1 MDGPVYKIIP
11 EGRPVQQVSTGF
23 RLVVQGVSKDY
34 EEGRASVR
42 ALEDISLT
50 VRDREFVALLGPSG
64 CGKSTLLRIIG
75 GLVKPSSGQVISGD
89 REVTGPGPDRG
100 MVFQSYTLFPW
111 LTVQGNIEFGLRE
124 RGVPVSERARV
135 AGHYIELV
143 GLRGFEQAFPKT
155 LSGGMKQRVA
165 IARALANDPE
175 VLLLD
180 EPFGALDTQTRSLMQ
195 ELLLDIWQQFRKT
208 IVFVTHDVEEA
219 IFMADRVVV
228 MSARPGRIKKIIEVN
243 LPRPRDY
250 RVKTEPV
257 FLNYKRQAVELI
269 REESIKAM
277 ATTAIGRWQD

>member
-1 MDGPVYKIIP
+1 MKIN
-11 EGRPVQQVSTGF
+11 EENELRPH
-23 RLVVQGVSKDY
+23 RLVVEGVTKQY
-34 EEGRASVR
+34 GEGRTMVT
-42 ALEDISLT
+42 ALERIDLA
-50 VRDREFVALLGPSG
+50 VGDKEFLALLGPSG

-75 GLVKPSSGQVISGD
+75 GLVEPTTGRVVANGRQVK
-89 REVTGPGPDRG
+89 GPGPDRG

-111 LTVQGNIEFGLRE
+111 LTVRRNIEFGPREQGIPAVERE
-124 RGVPVSERARV
+124 RIARR
-135 AGHYIELV
+135 YIDLV
-143 GLRGFEQAFPKT
+143 GLQGFEDAFPKA

-195 ELLLDIWQQFRKT
+195 ELLLDVWEQSHKT
-208 IVFVTHDVEEA
+208 IVFVTHDVDEA

-228 MSARPGRIKKIIEVN
+228 MTARPGRVKEVIEVN

-250 RVKTEPV
+250 HMKTEPI
-257 FLNYKRQAVELI
+257 FLEYKRRAVELI

-277 ATTAIGRWQD
+277 ASGGVD

>member
-1 MDGPVYKIIP
+1 MYDRAARPGLP
-11 EGRPVQQVSTGF
+11 E
-23 RLVVQGVSKDY
+23 RLAANMQASYSILVEGVTKEY
-34 EEGRASVR
+34 GEGKSRLTALDNINITVR
-42 ALEDISLT
+42 AQ
-50 VRDREFVALLGPSG
+50 EFVALLGPSG

-75 GLVKPSSGQVISGD
+75 GLARPTCGRVIVDGT
-89 REVTGPGPDRG
+89 EVNGPGPDRG

-124 RGVPVSERARV
+124 KGMSAPERNLAARR
-135 AGHYIELV
+135 YIDLV
-143 GLRGFEQAFPKT
+143 GLRGFENAFPKA

-195 ELLLDIWQQFRKT
+195 ELLLEVWEQFHKT

-219 IFMADRVVV
+219 IFMADRVVI
-228 MSARPGRIKKIIEVN
+228 MTARPGRVKETIEVD

-250 RVKTEPV
+250 RVKTEES
-257 FLNYKRQAVELI
+257 FLNYKRRAVELI
-269 REESIKAM
+269 REESIKAV
-277 ATTAIGRWQD
+277 TSGRK

>member
-1 MDGPVYKIIP
+1 MYDRAARPGLPERLAANMQASCSIIV
-11 EGRPVQQVSTGF
+11 EGVTKEYGEGKS
-23 RLVVQGVSKDY
+23 RLTALDNINIT
-34 EEGRASVR
+34 VR
-42 ALEDISLT
+42 AQ
-50 VRDREFVALLGPSG
+50 EFVALLGPSG

-75 GLVKPSSGQVISGD
+75 GLARPTRGRVIVDGT
-89 REVTGPGPDRG
+89 EVNGPGPDRG

-124 RGVPVSERARV
+124 KGMSAPERNLAARR
-135 AGHYIELV
+135 YIDLV
-143 GLRGFEQAFPKT
+143 GLRGFKNAFPKA

-195 ELLLDIWQQFRKT
+195 ELLLEVWEQFHKT

-219 IFMADRVVV
+219 IFMADRVVI
-228 MSARPGRIKKIIEVN
+228 MTARPGRVKETIEVD

-250 RVKTEPV
+250 RVKTEES
-257 FLNYKRQAVELI
+257 FLNYKRRAVELI
-269 REESIKAM
+269 REESIKAV
-277 ATTAIGRWQD
+277 TSGRK

>member
-1 MDGPVYKIIP
+1 MYDRAARPGLPERLAANMQASCSIIV
-11 EGRPVQQVSTGF
+11 EGVTKEYGEGKS
-23 RLVVQGVSKDY
+23 RLTALDNINIT
-34 EEGRASVR
+34 VR
-42 ALEDISLT
+42 AQ
-50 VRDREFVALLGPSG
+50 EFVALLGPSG

-75 GLVKPSSGQVISGD
+75 GLARPTCGRVIVDGT
-89 REVTGPGPDRG
+89 EVNGPGPDRG

-124 RGVPVSERARV
+124 KGMSAPERTLVARR
-135 AGHYIELV
+135 YIDLV
-143 GLRGFEQAFPKT
+143 GLRGFENAFPKA

-195 ELLLDIWQQFRKT
+195 ELLLEVWEQFHKT

-219 IFMADRVVV
+219 IFMADRVVI
-228 MSARPGRIKKIIEVN
+228 MTARPGRIKETIEVD

-250 RVKTEPV
+250 RVKTEES
-257 FLNYKRQAVELI
+257 FLNYKRRAVELI
-269 REESIKAM
+269 REESIKAV
-277 ATTAIGRWQD
+277 TSGRK

>member
-1 MDGPVYKIIP
+1 MYDRAAGQGLPERLAANMQASCSIIV
-11 EGRPVQQVSTGF
+11 EGVTKEYGEGKS
-23 RLVVQGVSKDY
+23 RLTALDNINIT
-34 EEGRASVR
+34 VR
-42 ALEDISLT
+42 AQ
-50 VRDREFVALLGPSG
+50 EFVALLGPSG

-75 GLVKPSSGQVISGD
+75 GLARPTRGRVIVDGT
-89 REVTGPGPDRG
+89 EVNGPGPDRG

-124 RGVPVSERARV
+124 KGMSAPERTLVARR
-135 AGHYIELV
+135 YIDLV
-143 GLRGFEQAFPKT
+143 GLRGFENAFPKA

-195 ELLLDIWQQFRKT
+195 ELLLEVWEQFHKT

-219 IFMADRVVV
+219 IFMADRVVI
-228 MSARPGRIKKIIEVN
+228 MTARPGRVKETIEVD

-250 RVKTEPV
+250 RVKTEES
-257 FLNYKRQAVELI
+257 FLNYKRRAVELI
-269 REESIKAM
+269 REESIKAV
-277 ATTAIGRWQD
+277 TSGRK

>member
-1 MDGPVYKIIP
+1 MYDRAARPGLPERLAANMQASCSIIV
-11 EGRPVQQVSTGF
+11 EGVTKEYGEGKS
-23 RLVVQGVSKDY
+23 RLTALDNINIT
-34 EEGRASVR
+34 VR
-42 ALEDISLT
+42 AQ
-50 VRDREFVALLGPSG
+50 EFVALLGPSG

-75 GLVKPSSGQVISGD
+75 GLARPTRGRVIVDGT
-89 REVTGPGPDRG
+89 EVNGPGPDRG

-124 RGVPVSERARV
+124 KGMSAPERNLAARR
-135 AGHYIELV
+135 YIDLV
-143 GLRGFEQAFPKT
+143 GLRGFENAFPKA

-195 ELLLDIWQQFRKT
+195 ELLLEVWEQFHKT

-219 IFMADRVVV
+219 IFMADRVVI
-228 MSARPGRIKKIIEVN
+228 MTARPGRVKETIEVD

-250 RVKTEPV
+250 RVKTEES
-257 FLNYKRQAVELI
+257 FLNYKRRAVELI
-269 REESIKAM
+269 REESIKAV
-277 ATTAIGRWQD
+277 TSGRK